1 MKKCNLRE
9 PLAALSLA
17 VPGCLLPVWAQE
29 GGSLAETVVT
39 ATRTKA
45 SQSDLIA
52 DVKVIDRDTIEQ
64 SAGMSLVEIM
74 RLHGGIQI
82 ASNGGV
88 GKQASVFVRG
98 TESRHVLLL
107 IDGVRYGSATLGTPN
122 WDNVPL
128 AAIERIEVLRGPA
141 ASLYGSDALGG
152 VVQIFTRRGE
162 NAQPASPYASVTLGS
177 YGRKEVGVGVSGG
190 TEKVTYSFGVSSL
203 MERGFSATNA
213 KETLNNHNPDR
224 DGFEQ
229 RSLFASV
236 RYRLTPTIEL
246 GVNAM
251 VSSGD
256 NQIDSKLNNSANFD
270 VHGLTTTRASGID
283 VVKNWHAG
291 GKTSLKLNKADDLT
305 RTLYR
310 TATNV
315 FDTRREQWAL
325 QHDEPSA
332 LGTVTTGLEQSRE
345 AVSGTTSYVVRER
358 DIDAFFVGI
367 QGAAGAH
374 RWQANIR
381 RDDNSQFGGATT
393 GSLGYGHQLHPD
405 WLLSGSVGTSFKAPT
420 FNQLYYPGY
429 GNTALRPE
437 KGRSREVSLKYGA
450 GTDAVRLTYFKQDV
464 RDFITSG
471 ASTGYIATNTDQ
483 VSIDGW
489 SLEGSFVVEGW
500 KLSADLELLD
510 ARNQT
515 PGASFGR
522 KLRRR
527 ADEQLTFS
535 VERAVHGWWLGAHTV
550 LVSDRFEDEANSLRL
565 PGYGTVS
572 LTAEY
577 QINPEWTWQLRLEN
591 LGDKRYETA
600 YGFNQPGR
608 MVYTSLSWRPRR

>member
-1 MKKCNLRE
+1 M
-9 PLAALSLA
+9 PLAALYLA
-17 VPGCLLPVWAQE
+17 VQGCLPSVWAQE
-29 GGSLAETVVT
+29 GGTLAETVVT
-39 ATRTKA
+39 ATRTYVK
-45 SQSDLIA
+45 QSEVIA
-52 DVKVIDRDTIEQ
+52 DVKVIAQDTIEQ
-64 SAGMSLVEIM
+64 AVGMSLAEIL
-74 RLHGGIQI
+74 RLHAGIQI

-88 GKQASVFVRG
+88 GKQASLFVRG

-122 WDNVPL
+122 WDNLPL

-141 ASLYGSDALGG
+141 ASLYGSDAMGG

-162 NAQPASPYASVTLGS
+162 AAQPVRPYVSATLGS
-177 YGRKEVGVGVSGG
+177 YGRTEAGAGVSGG
-190 TEKVTYSFGVSSL
+190 VDGLTYSLGVSSL
-203 MERGFSATNA
+203 RERGFSSTNA
-213 KETLNNHNPDR
+213 KEALNNHNPDR

-236 RYRLTPTIEL
+236 RYQLTPSVEL
-246 GVNAM
+246 GANTL

-256 NQIDSKLNNSANFD
+256 NQIDSRLNGSANFD
-270 VHGLTTTRASGID
+270 VHGLTTTRVSGID
-283 VVKNWHAG
+283 VAKTWHGG
-291 GKTSLKLNKADDLT
+291 GKTSLKLSRADDLT

-310 TATNV
+310 TAARV
-315 FDTRREQWAL
+315 FDTRREQWVL

-332 LGTVTTGLEQSRE
+332 LGTVTAGLEQSQE
-345 AVSGTTSYVVRER
+345 AVSSTTSYAVRER
-358 DIDAFFVGI
+358 DIDAFFAGI

-374 RWQANIR
+374 RWQVNVR

-405 WLLSGSVGTSFKAPT
+405 WLLSGALGTSFKAPT
-420 FNQLYYPGY
+420 FNQLYFPGF

-450 GTDAVRLTYFKQDV
+450 GTNTVRLTYFEQDV
-464 RDFITSG
+464 RDFITS
-471 ASTGYIATNTDQ
+471 STSTATNTDR

-489 SLEGSFVVEGW
+489 SLEGAFVAGEW

-527 ADEQLTFS
+527 ADEQLTLS
-535 VERAVHGWWLGAHTV
+535 IERAVHGWWVGVHTV
-550 LVSDRFEDEANSLRL
+550 LASDRFEDEENSLRL

-572 LTAEY
+572 LSAEY
-577 QINPEWTWQLRLEN
+577 QINPEWTWQLRLDN

-608 MVYTSLSWRPRR
+608 MVYMTLSWRSGR